1 MDKSAVLLAANR
13 VADGQPGGRK
23 GLWVAMGEPGS
34 YTSFCH
40 ALDAQGSA
48 KLGLDQAFA
57 MARASGNLDVLRTWA
72 AEFGLM
78 LLPMP
83 EAQSAQGEA
92 LMQHVADCVQRFGA
106 FAADVTQAVAD
117 GDVTRNELS
126 KAQVLVADLQAAQAA
141 LLVAMTAAHAAGKP
155 VFARGG

>member
-13 VADGQPGGRK
+13 VADSQTGGRK
-23 GLWVAMGEPGS
+23 ALWVAMGEPGS

-40 ALDAQGSA
+40 ALDGQGSA

-57 MARASGNLDVLRTWA
+57 MSRVSGNVDVLRTWA

-83 EAQSAQGEA
+83 EAASQQGEA

-106 FAADVTQAVAD
+106 FAANVTQAVAD
-117 GDVTRNELS
+117 GEVTHNELTAA
-126 KAQVLVADLQAAQAA
+126 KALVADLQAAQAA
-141 LLVAMTAAHAAGKP
+141 LLQAMTAAHATRKP
-155 VFARGG
+155 TFL